1 MRTFGLAV
9 AACALVTLMDAKP
22 AHALSGNDLFSA
34 CQYGRPVSKDVC
46 YGYVVGALA
55 QISAGRQQA
64 QRDGTDYPWNICIS
78 NEYSYKQYVEL
89 FVAYLGKNKAQ
100 RHIDASWLFLSAMED
115 AIPCN

>member
-1 MRTFGLAV
+1 MRKFGLAV
-9 AACALVTLMDAKP
+9 AVCALVSLMDAKP
-22 AHALSGNDLFSA
+22 AHALTGNDLFSA

-55 QISAGRQQA
+55 QISAGIQKA
-64 QRDGTDYPWNICIS
+64 KRDGTDYPWDICIS

-89 FVAYLGKNKAQ
+89 FTEYLRDNKAK

-115 AIPCN
+115 AVPCN